1 MSTPADR
8 LIRRIDLTGNQDFSR
23 ANLRNLLPRA
33 EMDIEA
39 ALVTVKPL
47 LERIKKE
54 GEKAVI
60 AITAEIDGV
69 EIPQLRVPA
78 KVIQK
83 ALDELDPKIKAALL
97 EAINRIEKVHRE
109 IKLVLR
115 NKQMLF
121 LVVMWLNVGFQ

>member
-8 LIRRIDLTGNQDFSR
+8 LIRRIDLTGNHDFSR

-47 LERIKKE
+47 LQRIKKE

-69 EIPQLRVPA
+69 EIPQL
-78 KVIQK
+78 
-83 ALDELDPKIKAALL
+83 
-97 EAINRIEKVHRE
+97 
-109 IKLVLR
+109 
-115 NKQMLF
+115 
-121 LVVMWLNVGFQ
+121 

>member
-1 MSTPADR
+1 
-8 LIRRIDLTGNQDFSR
+8 
-23 ANLRNLLPRA
+23 
-33 EMDIEA
+33 MDIEA

-69 EIPQLRVPA
+69 DIPQLRVPA
-78 KVIQK
+78 TVIQK

-97 EAINRIEKVHRE
+97 EAIKRVEKVHRDQTSSE
-109 IKLVLR
+109 
-115 NKQMLF
+115 
-121 LVVMWLNVGFQ
+121 

>member
-8 LIRRIDLTGNQDFSR
+8 LIRRIDLTGSQDFSR

-78 KVIQK
+78 KIIKK
-83 ALDELDPKIKAALL
+83 ALDELDPKIKEALV
-97 EAINRIEKVHRE
+97 KP
-109 IKLVLR
+109 
-115 NKQMLF
+115 
-121 LVVMWLNVGFQ
+121 